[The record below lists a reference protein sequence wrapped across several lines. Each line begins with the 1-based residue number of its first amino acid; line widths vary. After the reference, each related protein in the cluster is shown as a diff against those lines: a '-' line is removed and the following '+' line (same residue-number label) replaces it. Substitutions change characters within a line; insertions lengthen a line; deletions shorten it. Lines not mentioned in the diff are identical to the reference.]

1 MADVRIQPLEL
12 SPQWFP
18 QQWQVTVTG
27 GGKTITLDSA
37 QPDYRAVAL
46 PPGGIDVEA
55 VYGGMGSAAD
65 LVGKDLTRKAVFTY
79 TMLGAH
85 SEDAVKRADDKG
97 AAAIFEVDMLP
108 GNMRYQA
115 YPSNTKAPAFT
126 VGSDDGLAVRDLI
139 ASLPPGQSARVKA
152 TLDVQM
158 VPNLKTAL
166 VWGTLPGVSDETI
179 YIVAH
184 RDGWFEASGDNA
196 GGVAA
201 MVGLA
206 EYYSKIPQA
215 ERRRTMVFIGLDGH
229 HNTGP
234 GSAVAASG

>member
-1 MADVRIQPLEL
+1 VHVQPLDL

-18 QQWQVTVTG
+18 ERWAVSVTG

-37 QPDYRAVAL
+37 QPDYRAAAL

-55 VYGGMGSAAD
+55 VYGGMGSTAD
-65 LVGKDLTRKAVFTY
+65 LVGKDLKGKAVITY
-79 TMLGAH
+79 TMLGMH
-85 SEDAVKRADDKG
+85 NEDAVKRADERG
-97 AAAIFEVDMLP
+97 AVAIFEVDMLP

-126 VGSDDGLAVRDLI
+126 VGGDDGLAVRELI
-139 ASLPPGQSARVKA
+139 ATLPPGQTAHVKA
-152 TLDVQM
+152 ALDVQM

-166 VWGTLPGVSDETI
+166 VWGTLPGTTDETI

-206 EYYSKIPQA
+206 EYYSKIPQSG
-215 ERRRTMVFIGLDGH
+215 RRRTMVFIGLDGH
-229 HNTGP
+229 HNT
-234 GSAVAASG
+234 